1 MIQEMQVLQT
11 AKANIAAQKVSIA
24 NLQDNLNNTVIK
36 APISGVIS
44 DKAVNIG
51 QMASQGTAL
60 AKVNDISSVYATI
73 QVPQDKISS
82 VKIGQAAT
90 VTLEGSDKTYNGTVQ
105 NIDLSADA
113 TARVFNC
120 KIKIDNSDKT
130 LFPGIYAKV
139 RTYKLGKN

>member
-1 MIQEMQVLQT
+1 M
-11 AKANIAAQKVSIA
+11 
-24 NLQDNLNNTVIK
+24 NNTVIK

-51 QMASQGTAL
+51 QMASPGTAL

-90 VTLEGSDKTYNGTVQ
+90 VTVDGSDKTYNGTVQ
-105 NIDLSADA
+105 NIDLSADT

-120 KIKIDNSDKT
+120 KIKIDNSDKS
-130 LFPGIYAKV
+130 LLSRCLCKS
-139 RTYKLGKN
+139 RTYK

>member
-1 MIQEMQVLQT
+1 MI
-11 AKANIAAQKVSIA
+11 
-24 NLQDNLNNTVIK
+24 
-36 APISGVIS
+36 
-44 DKAVNIG
+44 KAVNIG

-73 QVPQDKISS
+73 QIPQDKINS

-113 TARVFNC
+113 TQEFLIV
-120 KIKIDNSDKT
+120 K
-130 LFPGIYAKV
+130 
-139 RTYKLGKN
+139 